1 MANEHSWK
9 SPYHRT
15 PATGRFL
22 GYYVHR
28 SITPHPNDTI
38 FPVAQLWVA
47 RPDLMALDL
56 YSDPDLW
63 MVIPLRNALQDP
75 VYDLTLGR
83 ELIVPPLDHALK
95 ALR

>member
-1 MANEHSWK
+1 M
-9 SPYHRT
+9 
-15 PATGRFL
+15 

-28 SITPHPNDTI
+28 SITPHPKDSI
-38 FPVAQLWVA
+38 FAVAPLWIH

-56 YSDPDLW
+56 YGDPDLW

-83 ELIVPPLDHALK
+83 ELIVPPIDHVLK
-95 ALR
+95 ILTK